1 MPIDQK
7 ELGQRLKKL
16 RESRGH
22 TQEEIAEALAIPRSS
37 VVQLEMG
44 NRSLDSLEL
53 IKLSKELGFDPSD
66 LFAPEFSELQD
77 SVTVLFR
84 AEPSAAAD
92 RELRQT
98 ISQWSALCRQFTF
111 LERLVGAD
119 RGFVSPVRYEFQEP
133 RNRWEAIQQGA
144 VVADQERGRLK
155 LGTGPVPELPEII
168 EGQGVRVGSVPLEE
182 SVSGLFLT
190 DENIGLS
197 ILVNSAHSEQR
208 QLFSFAHEYSH
219 LLFDRARR
227 GNISRLEN
235 REETIEARANSFA
248 AAFLMPESGI
258 REFLSGVGKGRD
270 IPTLQEV
277 YDEEGGAVHAQ
288 RRGSAQV
295 TGLEFYDVAH
305 LAFYFGVSYEAAL
318 WRLKSLQVISEEER
332 EKLAQKQDAANAF
345 RRVLGKRFADHR
357 QRFSR
362 RDGTFQ
368 HKLLSVALEAFRL
381 GEISKAKLREIAA
394 NIGILDS
401 ELKQLLA
408 GIDVDS
414 ESAKEGVRLPN

>member
-1 MPIDQK
+1 M
-7 ELGQRLKKL
+7 
-16 RESRGH
+16 
-22 TQEEIAEALAIPRSS
+22 
-37 VVQLEMG
+37 
-44 NRSLDSLEL
+44 
-53 IKLSKELGFDPSD
+53 
-66 LFAPEFSELQD
+66 
-77 SVTVLFR
+77 
-84 AEPSAAAD
+84 
-92 RELRQT
+92 
-98 ISQWSALCRQFTF
+98 
-111 LERLVGAD
+111 
-119 RGFVSPVRYEFQEP
+119 
-133 RNRWEAIQQGA
+133 
-144 VVADQERGRLK
+144 
-155 LGTGPVPELPEII
+155 
-168 EGQGVRVGSVPLEE
+168 
-182 SVSGLFLT
+182 
-190 DENIGLS
+190 
-197 ILVNSAHSEQR
+197 NSAHSEQR

-219 LLFDRARR
+219 LLFDRAKR

-277 YDEEGGAVHAQ
+277 YDEEGDAVRAQ
-288 RRGSAQV
+288 RRGPAQV
-295 TGLEFYDVAH
+295 TGLAFYDVAH

-332 EKLAQKQDAANAF
+332 ENLAQKQDAANAF

-394 NIGILDS
+394 NIEIPDG
-401 ELKQLLA
+401 ELKHLLA

>member
-1 MPIDQK
+1 MAIEQK

-16 RESRGH
+16 RESRGY
-22 TQEEIAEALAIPRSS
+22 TQESIADVLGIPRSS
-37 VVQLEMG
+37 VVQLELG

-53 IKLSKELGFDPSD
+53 IKLSKELGFDPND
-66 LFAPEFSELQD
+66 LFASEFSELQD

-84 AEPSAAAD
+84 AEPGAATD
-92 RELRQT
+92 KDLRQT
-98 ISQWSALCRQFTF
+98 ISQWSTLCRQFTF

-119 RGFVSPVRYEFQEP
+119 RSFVGPVRYEFQEP
-133 RNRWEAIQQGA
+133 RNRWEAIQQGSL
-144 VVADQERGRLK
+144 VADQERGRLR
-155 LGTGPVPELPEII
+155 LGSGPVPELPEII
-168 EGQGVRVGSVPLEE
+168 ESQGVRVGSVSLNE
-182 SVSGLFLT
+182 SVSGLFLA

-197 ILVNSAHSEQR
+197 ILVNSSHSEQR

-235 REETIEARANSFA
+235 REETLEARANSFA

-270 IPTLQEV
+270 IPTLREV
-277 YDEEGGAVHAQ
+277 YDEEGGAVRAQ
-288 RRGSAQV
+288 RRGPAQL

-318 WRLKSLQVISEEER
+318 WRLKSLQVVSEEER
-332 EKLAQKQDAANAF
+332 ENLAQKQDAANAF
-345 RRVLGKRFADHR
+345 RRVLGKRFAAHR

-381 GEISKAKLREIAA
+381 GEISKTKLQEIAA
-394 NIGILDS
+394 EIEISDD
-401 ELKQLLA
+401 ELRQLLT

-414 ESAKEGVRLPN
+414 EPAKEGVRLPN

>member
-7 ELGQRLKKL
+7 ELGQRIKKL
-16 RESRGH
+16 RESRGY
-22 TQEEIAEALAIPRSS
+22 TQEDIAELLGIPRSG
-37 VVQLEMG
+37 VVQLELG

-53 IKLSKELGFDPSD
+53 MKLSKELGFDPSD

-84 AEPSAAAD
+84 AEPSVATD
-92 RELRQT
+92 KKLRHA

-111 LERLVGAD
+111 LEKLVGAD
-119 RGFVSPVRYEFQEP
+119 RGVAGPVRYDFQEP

-144 VVADQERGRLK
+144 IVADQERGRLK
-155 LGTGPVPELPEII
+155 LGSGPLPELPEII
-168 EGQGVRVGSVPLEE
+168 EGQGVRVGSMPLDE

-219 LLFDRARR
+219 LLFDRAKR

-235 REETIEARANSFA
+235 REETVEARANSFA

-270 IPTLQEV
+270 VPTLQEV
-277 YDEEGGAVHAQ
+277 YDEEGGAVRAQ
-288 RRGSAQV
+288 RRGPAEI

-332 EKLAQKQDAANAF
+332 ENLAQKLEAANAF
-345 RRVLGKRFADHR
+345 RRVLGKRFAAHR
-357 QRFSR
+357 QRFSHR
-362 RDGTFQ
+362 EGTFQ

-381 GEISKAKLREIAA
+381 EEISKAKLREIVSE
-394 NIGILDS
+394 IGIPDD
-401 ELKQLLA
+401 ELKQLLT
-408 GIDVDS
+408 GIEIES
-414 ESAKEGVRLPN
+414 ASAKEGVRLPN